1 MIGGWQVMAMTI
13 IAGFVLGW
21 TINGWRWEAKE
32 AEAIKSAVAEAEK
45 KLSDF
50 QAASADFETELA
62 KLRDNERQL
71 TKRLANE
78 TRRDAYRC
86 PLPADGLQLLNQARN
101 ADSTTSQ
108 LDSTM
113 PAAQ

>member
-1 MIGGWQVMAMTI
+1 MIAAKYL
-13 IAGFVLGW
+13 IAGAFVVGLAGGW

-32 AEAIKSAVAEAEK
+32 ADAIKNAVAEAEK

-50 QAASADFETELA
+50 QTASADFESQIAT
-62 KLRDNERQL
+62 LRDNERKL

-86 PLPADGLQLLNQARN
+86 ILPTDGLRLLRQARN
-101 ADSTTSQ
+101 ADTATSEP
-108 LDSTM
+108 DSPV
-113 PAAQ
+113 PAAR

>member
-1 MIGGWQVMAMTI
+1 MIGEWQVTAMTI

-32 AEAIKSAVAEAEK
+32 ADAIKSAVAEAEK
-45 KLSDF
+45 KLNDF
-50 QAASADFETELA
+50 QAASSDFETELA

-78 TRRDAYRC
+78 TRRDSYRC
-86 PLPADGLQLLNQARN
+86 ILPTDGLRLLRQARN
-101 ADSTTSQ
+101 ADTATSKP
-108 LDSTM
+108 DSPL
-113 PAAQ
+113 PAAK